1 MIGSNKIGKRFSVNF
16 DYLRIFLWLIG
27 YTVIGIIIV
36 LLACRDGGGSKF
48 ASSYAVG
55 EYPTV
60 VIDAGHGGFDGGA
73 VSESGILEKDINLD
87 ISLRLASLF
96 ELSDIPCV
104 LTRTCDTEL
113 VSEYNGSKSRKRGDL
128 MARGEIC
135 ESFDNAV
142 FISIH
147 QNKFPSSRYR
157 GLQVF
162 YSRNNR
168 DSELLARSIKE
179 ANFNLIDCE
188 NKREVK
194 PSGSEIYLL
203 DRIKAPAVLVECGFL
218 SNSAEAQLLSDK
230 EYRKRLALMLYS
242 AITSYIYNANNATD
256 LS

>member
-1 MIGSNKIGKRFSVNF
+1 MIDSSNFGKRFSVNF
-16 DYLRIFLWLIG
+16 DYLRIFLWLFC

-36 LLACRDGGGSKF
+36 LLACRNVGESKL
-48 ASSYAVG
+48 AASYAVG
-55 EYPTV
+55 KYPTV

-73 VSESGILEKDINLD
+73 VSENGILEKDINLD

-104 LTRTCDTEL
+104 LTRDSDTEL
-113 VSEYNGSKSRKRGDL
+113 VSNYNGSKSRKRGDL
-128 MARGEIC
+128 MARAEIC
-135 ESFDNAV
+135 ESVENAV

-179 ANFNLIDCE
+179 SNCSLIDGE
-188 NKREVK
+188 NKRDIK

-230 EYRKRLALMLYS
+230 EYQKKLALMLYS
-242 AITSYIYNANNATD
+242 AITSYIYNENKDINM
-256 LS
+256 